1 MKKIALFFGLVLVV
15 VIAIS
20 AHNYDLHITGSNQP
34 NLTAA
39 PWQPAHLQ
47 IPRLQIDADVMDVGA
62 TPSGAMNT
70 PTSQAQNSPYWKK
83 VFWYDLG
90 AAPGQA
96 GNAVLAGHVNSV
108 NGDPAVFWSL
118 GSLQVGD
125 PLTVRSVD
133 GTTHHFVVR
142 QVVRYPALA
151 PPQQA
156 LKNVFGPTQA
166 HQLNLITCS
175 GTWTK
180 DGFDERLVVF
190 TTEVGS

>member
-1 MKKIALFFGLVLVV
+1 MKRIALFFCLVLVV
-15 VIAIS
+15 VIAVI
-20 AHNYDLHITGSNQP
+20 AHNYDSHVSGASQP

-47 IPRLQIDADVMDVGA
+47 IPRLQVDADVMDVGA
-62 TPSGAMNT
+62 TSSGAMDT
-70 PTSQAQNSPYWKK
+70 PSSPAENSPYWKK

-108 NGDPAVFWSL
+108 NGNPAVFWSL
-118 GSLQVGD
+118 GSMQVGD
-125 PLTVRSVD
+125 PLTVQTVD
-133 GTTHHFVVR
+133 GKTHHFVVR
-142 QVVRYPALA
+142 RVARYPAKA
-151 PPQQA
+151 PSQQA
-156 LKNVFGPTQA
+156 LASVFGPTQA

-180 DGFDERLVVF
+180 NGFDERLVVF
-190 TTEVGS
+190 TSEVGS